1 MLLNKF
7 HCLPI
12 SVIQLFP
19 QNKLSKLCDDCHL
32 MAAKTTFRHHKVIL
46 ILREVGRSFC
56 SYLSGHIIDGSMRQR
71 INKAVTDAEA
81 LSHIRDVC

>member
-1 MLLNKF
+1 M
-7 HCLPI
+7 
-12 SVIQLFP
+12 SA
-19 QNKLSKLCDDCHL
+19 LCDDCRL
-32 MAAKTTFRHHKVIL
+32 QVAKTTFRHHKVIL

-56 SYLSGHIIDGSMRQR
+56 SYLSGHIIVRSMRQR